1 MIFGSIHSCG
11 LFSLVKGFTI
21 ATSFKN
27 MSVLKNKKKN
37 KKVLSNCEG
46 LYFFEIIRPT
56 IRLFT
61 CSYPVIRVS
70 GFISLLVTVFMYH
83 VRNITLID
91 AGTLFSLSTRITW
104 IIDSPRMYSW

>member
-1 MIFGSIHSCG
+1 MKK
-11 LFSLVKGFTI
+11 FSVI
-21 ATSFKN
+21 
-27 MSVLKNKKKN
+27 VR
-37 KKVLSNCEG
+37 VG

-61 CSYPVIRVS
+61 SYPVIRVS
-70 GFISLLVTVFMYH
+70 SFISLLVTVFMYY

-104 IIDSPRMYSW
+104 MIDSPGMYSW